1 MHVTQKILGITCAV
15 AALVS
20 VSACGSSG
28 GGTTA
33 DGKKEV
39 SFQTWNLKNDTY
51 TPYFNDLI
59 AAFEKENPDV
69 KIKWIDQPA
78 DGYTDKISADAA
90 AGTLPD
96 IVDMSPNGAYSLAKA
111 GVLMNLSTEAPDAA
125 KQFTKSS
132 WDAVTFKGENIEK
145 GAYAFPWYLN
155 SGVQY
160 YNKKVLTQCGID
172 ALPQNMDEFFAAA
185 STLGKNCAGTT
196 MVASTPTIESLGQ
209 YGAKLMNGDQ
219 TAFTFND
226 AKGVELVQHYIDMYN
241 EKSLSAD
248 ALNNLW
254 TGEGDAFKQ
263 GSVASLAG
271 SAYSVSDF
279 EENAKEL
286 YKNLGITERLLGE
299 GGKMNVAME
308 TLVVSKNAKN
318 KEEALKFAEFVTN
331 KENQTKFCKSSHT
344 FPSAKGAVEDP
355 AFSPTGDSMQDQ
367 AVKLAS
373 KAVLDDD
380 WFASPAPF
388 SENAKNSL
396 REQIALAIQG
406 KQSAQEALDKVVKI
420 ANEDLNS

>member
-1 MHVTQKILGITCAV
+1 
-15 AALVS
+15 
-20 VSACGSSG
+20 
-28 GGTTA
+28 
-33 DGKKEV
+33 
-39 SFQTWNLKNDTY
+39 
-51 TPYFNDLI
+51 
-59 AAFEKENPDV
+59 
-69 KIKWIDQPA
+69 
-78 DGYTDKISADAA
+78 
-90 AGTLPD
+90 
-96 IVDMSPNGAYSLAKA
+96 MSPNGAYSLAKA

-209 YGAKLMNGDQ
+209 YGAKLMNEDQ
-219 TAFTFND
+219 TAFAFND

-263 GSVASLAG
+263 
-271 SAYSVSDF
+271 
-279 EENAKEL
+279 
-286 YKNLGITERLLGE
+286 GITERLLGE

>member
-1 MHVTQKILGITCAV
+1 MQSVKKAIALTGAAV
-15 AALVS
+15 MMLSMA
-20 VSACGSSG
+20 ACGSSS
-28 GGTTA
+28 TA
-33 DGKKEV
+33 GSDKEV

-51 TPYFNDLI
+51 TPYFESLI
-59 AAFEKENPDV
+59 KEFEKDNPGV
-69 KIKWIDQPA
+69 TVKWIDQPA
-78 DGYTDKISADAA
+78 DGYSDKINADAA

-209 YGAKLMNGDQ
+209 YGAKLMNEDQ

-355 AFSPTGDSMQDQ
+355 AFSPTGDSMQDK
-367 AVKLAS
+367 AVALAS
-373 KAVLDDD
+373 KAVKDDN
-380 WFASPAPF
+380 WFASPSPF
-388 SENAKNSL
+388 SENAKTAL

-406 KQSAQEALDKVVKI
+406 EQTAKEALDKVVKI
-420 ANEDLNS
+420 ANEDMK